1 MPVTDILA
9 GLDVWQALATIVKAA
24 TYSTSLAAAGGVM
37 FIAVFGRQLPLPEL
51 QATSRFIVN
60 VSWSAVVLSLF
71 RIAILNAILGDGL
84 ATLTDWSL
92 TRTVMESSEGL
103 ATSLREAGLVT
114 IAASLRGNLKIAT
127 PYFALT
133 GAVAA
138 AGSFALVGHAGE
150 VALRPGFALLPQ
162 SLFLA
167 HLLAVAFWL
176 GSLWPLHR
184 LARHGELKVVAP
196 VMHRF
201 GQIAVAAV
209 ILLVAAG
216 GLLIWLILGDWDAL
230 WHSAYGR
237 LLLVK
242 LLLVATLLA
251 LAALNKL
258 RLTPRLRC
266 GDQSALKTLKNS
278 ILGEVVI
285 ASLILVTTASFT
297 TLVGPPEH

>member
-1 MPVTDILA
+1 
-9 GLDVWQALATIVKAA
+9 
-24 TYSTSLAAAGGVM
+24 M